1 MNKIN
6 KVLLS
11 IWILTI
17 LSTCINLLLIPLP
30 AILDRFM
37 ILNPDTPS
45 VEKAQGYLSSLF
57 NEDLGLL
64 CENKEDAGLDQ
75 KYWIYSDNYLAVLA
89 IWDCDET
96 FRDQL
101 NASFVHYQT
110 KYNITTSYF
119 EECLMGSNIPNVV
132 RTSEQTL
139 LENGSD
145 YEIWVDRKTGNIMLD
160 WEEYGDLLLYRALYY
175 YYMESDFGKAGEYY
189 DKAYNMFDGKG
200 IYDKDTDEKKNGTR
214 YYVNYKLAFLIYVSI
229 VLDEN
234 LDEIPPMITQL
245 WSMQNE
251 TSGGIIARAYM
262 DGTPAGSANCETT
275 AWTLIACEIADGIEK

>member
-1 MNKIN
+1 MNKI
-6 KVLLS
+6 LLS
-11 IWILTI
+11 ILVLTI
-17 LSTCINLLLIPLP
+17 LSSCIVFI
-30 AILDRFM
+30 F
-37 ILNPDTPS
+37 LNPGTPP
-45 VEKAQGYLSSLF
+45 VGIPEEKAQKYLRSLF
-57 NEDLGLL
+57 NGSLDGSLGLL
-64 CENKEDAGLDQ
+64 CENKENEGLDQ
-75 KYWIYSDNYLAVLA
+75 KYWIYSDNYLAVFA
-89 IWDCDET
+89 IWDRDKT

-101 NASFVHYQT
+101 NTSLVYYQT
-110 KYNITTSYF
+110 KHNIITSYF
-119 EECLMGSNIPNVV
+119 EECLMGSNVPNVV
-132 RTSEQTL
+132 RASEQTL